1 MKARARTKTRPQ
13 VGLGTRIG
21 GRYHITGLLGSGG
34 MGSVY
39 AGRDLMLDRAVA
51 IKVLPPEKARDRLA
65 SRRFLREARA
75 MARLALEGVVQV
87 FDHGQDTEH
96 GPYLVMEHLEGEDLS
111 RVLHA
116 RGRFSL
122 PLALA
127 VVEQVCATLDAA
139 HACGIVHRDLK
150 PSNVFLL
157 RHGGGASARVKVL
170 DFGIARWVEDSA
182 AVTQPGELLG
192 TLGYMAPEQWSPGEP
207 VDARADIYALG
218 CMLYEMLAGVPPYR
232 ARTRAEL
239 EIAVRQD
246 PPPSIARV
254 RPDLPPIVDAALS
267 RAMSKQ
273 PDQRWGSARAF
284 ARALGVTLPLTSAP
298 DAGPGD
304 AADYPGSR
312 RYQVQGRLAPG
323 RDTDVYVA
331 LDVERNRR
339 VALKRL
345 RNPGGEA
352 LLRLKREFRVAS
364 EIRHANVVRVDSLW
378 EEGAHLVASMELV
391 DGVPIGSYVAGSDE
405 RLRSCLGQLAL
416 ALGALHGRGLAHRDV
431 KPSNVLV
438 DNSGRV
444 VLLDCALSA
453 GWSAMAAVEG
463 TPSYVAP
470 EVFEGRLGP
479 EADLFSVGVMLRE
492 LLRDHVPVPADLA
505 VLVERLC
512 DTHPERRATLADILS
527 LLAPVAHAA
536 TPPPGNGKAF
546 VGREEALAALEQA
559 AADAARGTPT
569 AVWIDGASGIGK
581 TALLRQFRQRLA
593 CAGGTLVFGSRARD
607 GESIPFPALDEGI
620 DELSSHLARL
630 APDVL
635 EVLLPRR
642 RGLLAHLFPVLA
654 RLPAVARADADA
666 DDAGDPARRR
676 WLACQT
682 LREMLRRI
690 CDQHPVVLLID
701 DIQWL
706 DPDSAGLLH
715 QLLSGVDPPPLLL
728 VGARRTGDGMPGVD
742 LRRVGSALASPPRTL
757 VLGPLSTA
765 ESCTLVRSLWRGA
778 EPLDDEVAR
787 HLARQSEGVPFLA
800 EIAVSEP
807 GAAID
812 PRDASLEVALRA
824 RLVRLPAVART
835 TLDVICTS
843 SLPLRTD
850 VALAASGA
858 SDHDEADALDPLFAA
873 SLIRSARAEG
883 GRAVEPYH
891 ARITDIVRASMD
903 PEVRRGH
910 HRRLAQRLAQE
921 PGTLAELL
929 VEHLAGA
936 GDARG
941 AAAVAIRAAARAN
954 EQLAFDRAAALLG
967 VALTHGQHDVAER
980 IALERQQ
987 ALALQN
993 AGRRRDAG
1001 HLLLGTAALAQDAAL
1016 RDVLLR
1022 EAGTHLLLS
1031 GDVKL
1036 GLETLSPALA
1046 RAGLAVPSGLGET
1059 SQATAAALGAL
1070 AEHGMVPRDCGPPP
1084 PDLLDR
1090 IDLYLMVTQGLA
1102 LIDMR
1107 SLPFACDAL
1116 AAALGAGDPVRLQRA
1131 AALFVIDIVAYN
1143 MSPLVS
1149 SALDLCRRL
1158 TEQVR
1163 SPYARALLDT
1173 AEAECAHFAG
1183 DFLAA
1188 QAGFERAERAL
1199 LESCPGATREL
1210 ATARGIAV
1218 FIQYAQKGDFLSQVE
1233 RTQRWLADAEATGDL
1248 FHAGMLR
1255 IAHAIVWI
1263 AHDQPERAR
1272 AELHRAQ
1279 ADWTGQ
1285 QPGALEVAAALY
1297 HDIVDRYEER
1307 DPQPGT
1313 GAARSPLMQNPSAHT
1328 PFLSGYLGLHTAWG
1342 AIRAVAAGR
1351 APIEDDAAPQAIA
1364 LLRGLGLALWIAVA
1378 DALEANLDY
1387 LRGNRDAAL
1396 RSLNDAELSF
1406 RQLYMPCLAA
1416 CARKRRGQ
1424 LARSA
1429 LGDRLQTEADA
1440 ELRALGVASPDRWA
1454 RAYWSM
1460 FEIGPASVPTDVH
1473 DA

>member
-1 MKARARTKTRPQ
+1 
-13 VGLGTRIG
+13 
-21 GRYHITGLLGSGG
+21 
-34 MGSVY
+34 
-39 AGRDLMLDRAVA
+39 
-51 IKVLPPEKARDRLA
+51 
-65 SRRFLREARA
+65 
-75 MARLALEGVVQV
+75 
-87 FDHGQDTEH
+87 
-96 GPYLVMEHLEGEDLS
+96 
-111 RVLHA
+111 
-116 RGRFSL
+116 
-122 PLALA
+122 
-127 VVEQVCATLDAA
+127 
-139 HACGIVHRDLK
+139 
-150 PSNVFLL
+150 
-157 RHGGGASARVKVL
+157 
-170 DFGIARWVEDSA
+170 
-182 AVTQPGELLG
+182 
-192 TLGYMAPEQWSPGEP
+192 
-207 VDARADIYALG
+207 
-218 CMLYEMLAGVPPYR
+218 
-232 ARTRAEL
+232 
-239 EIAVRQD
+239 
-246 PPPSIARV
+246 
-254 RPDLPPIVDAALS
+254 
-267 RAMSKQ
+267 
-273 PDQRWGSARAF
+273 
-284 ARALGVTLPLTSAP
+284 
-298 DAGPGD
+298 
-304 AADYPGSR
+304 
-312 RYQVQGRLAPG
+312 
-323 RDTDVYVA
+323 
-331 LDVERNRR
+331 
-339 VALKRL
+339 
-345 RNPGGEA
+345 
-352 LLRLKREFRVAS
+352 
-364 EIRHANVVRVDSLW
+364 
-378 EEGAHLVASMELV
+378 
-391 DGVPIGSYVAGSDE
+391 
-405 RLRSCLGQLAL
+405 
-416 ALGALHGRGLAHRDV
+416 
-431 KPSNVLV
+431 
-438 DNSGRV
+438 
-444 VLLDCALSA
+444 
-453 GWSAMAAVEG
+453 
-463 TPSYVAP
+463 
-470 EVFEGRLGP
+470 
-479 EADLFSVGVMLRE
+479 MLRE
-492 LLRDHVPVPADLA
+492 LLRDHAPAPSDLA
-505 VLVERLC
+505 VLAENLC
-512 DTHPERRATLADILS
+512 DARPERRATLADILS

-546 VGREEALAALEQA
+546 VGRVEALDALEQA
-559 AADAARGTPT
+559 AADAARGMPT
-569 AVWIDGASGIGK
+569 AVWIEGASGIGK

-607 GESIPFPALDEGI
+607 GESIPFPALDEAI

-654 RLPAVARADADA
+654 RLPAVARADPDF
-666 DDAGDPARRR
+666 DDAADPARRR

-715 QLLSGVDPPPLLL
+715 QLLSGVDPPPLLV
-728 VGARRTGDGMPGVD
+728 VGARRTGDGVPSVD
-742 LRRVGSALASPPRTL
+742 LRRIGSALPSPPRAL
-757 VLGPLSTA
+757 LLGPLSPT
-765 ESCTLVRSLWRGA
+765 ESCALVRSLWRGA

-807 GAAID
+807 GAAAAA
-812 PRDASLEVALRA
+812 RDASLEAALRA
-824 RLVRLPAVART
+824 RLDHLPAVARA

-858 SDHDEADALDPLFAA
+858 TNYPGTLGGFPEPPAKDSARQAELRPRDGEAEALDPLFAA

-891 ARITDIVRASMD
+891 ARITDIVRALMD
-903 PEVRRGH
+903 PDVRRGH

-921 PGTLAELL
+921 PRIPAELL

-967 VALTHGQHDVAER
+967 VALAYGQHDVGER

-1001 HLLLGTAALAQDAAL
+1001 HLLLRTAALAPDVEL
-1016 RDVLLR
+1016 RDALLR

-1046 RAGLAVPSGLGET
+1046 RAGLAVPSGLAET
-1059 SQATAAALGAL
+1059 AQATAAALGAL
-1070 AEHGMVPRDCGPPP
+1070 AEHGMAPRDCGPPAP
-1084 PDLLDR
+1084 EVLDR
-1090 IDLYLMVTQGLA
+1090 IDLYLAVTQGLA

-1107 SLPFACDAL
+1107 CLPFACNAL
-1116 AAALGAGDPVRLQRA
+1116 AAALDAGDPVRLQRA

-1143 MSPLVS
+1143 ASPLVS
-1149 SALDLCRRL
+1149 GALDLCRRL
-1158 TEQVR
+1158 TDEIR

-1173 AEAECAHFAG
+1173 AEAESAHFSG

-1218 FIQYAQKGDFLSQVE
+1218 FIQYAQKGDFFTQVE
-1233 RTQRWLADAEATGDL
+1233 RTQRWLADAEAAGDL

-1263 AHDQPERAR
+1263 AHDQPGRAR
-1272 AELHRAQ
+1272 AELRRAQ
-1279 ADWTGQ
+1279 AEWTG

-1297 HDIVDRYEER
+1297 DDIIDRYEDR
-1307 DPQPGT
+1307 DPQPGS
-1313 GAARSPLMQNPSAHT
+1313 ASERSPLLQNPSAHT
-1328 PFLSGYLGLHTAWG
+1328 PFLSGYLGLHTAWA
-1342 AIRAVAAGR
+1342 AIRAVAARR
-1351 APIEDDAAPQAIA
+1351 APLDDSAAPQAIA
-1364 LLRGLGLALWIAVA
+1364 VLRGLGLALWTAVA

-1387 LRGNRDAAL
+1387 LRGDRDLAL
-1396 RSLNDAELSF
+1396 RRLNDAELSL

-1424 LARSA
+1424 FARSA

-1440 ELRALGVASPDRWA
+1440 ELRALGVANPDRWT

-1460 FEIGPASVPTDVH
+1460 FDLSPASVPTESGGAEH
-1473 DA
+1473 

>member
-39 AGRDLMLDRAVA
+39 AGRDLMLERAVA

-111 RVLHA
+111 RLLHA

-127 VVEQVCATLDAA
+127 VVEQVCATLEAA

-157 RHGGGASARVKVL
+157 RNGGGASARVKVL

-218 CMLYEMLAGVPPYR
+218 CMFYEMLAGVPPYR

-273 PDQRWGSARAF
+273 PDQRFESARAF
-284 ARALGVTLPLTSAP
+284 ARALGMTLPVPSGPA
-298 DAGPGD
+298 AGSPA
-304 AADYPGSR
+304 AADYYGGSR
-312 RYQVQGRLAPG
+312 RYQVQGRPAPG

-378 EEGAHLVASMELV
+378 EEGAHVVASMELV
-391 DGVPIGSYVAGSDE
+391 DGVSIGSYVAGSDE

-505 VLVERLC
+505 VLAERLC
-512 DTHPERRATLADILS
+512 DTHPDERATLGDILS

-546 VGREEALAALEQA
+546 VGRVEALAALEQA

-569 AVWIDGASGIGK
+569 AVWIEGASGIGK

-593 CAGGTLVFGSRARD
+593 CAGGTLVFGSRARA
-607 GESIPFPALDEGI
+607 GESIPFPALDEAI

-635 EVLLPRR
+635 RGAACRRR
-642 RGLLAHLFPVLA
+642 RGLRLRTLFPVLA
-654 RLPAVARADADA
+654 RLPAVQAL
-666 DDAGDPARRR
+666 RRR
-676 WLACQT
+676 
-682 LREMLRRI
+682 RPRRRGLIRRAGGGSHVRRCARCSVGI

-715 QLLSGVDPPPLLL
+715 QLLSGVRSAA
-728 VGARRTGDGMPGVD
+728 VAARRRAPHRRRDG
-742 LRRVGSALASPPRTL
+742 RRRSAA
-757 VLGPLSTA
+757 
-765 ESCTLVRSLWRGA
+765 RGHR
-778 EPLDDEVAR
+778 AR
-787 HLARQSEGVPFLA
+787 
-800 EIAVSEP
+800 EP
-807 GAAID
+807 GAHAWSWG
-812 PRDASLEVALRA
+812 RCRRRSHA
-824 RLVRLPAVART
+824 RWCARCGGAPSRSTTRLP
-835 TLDVICTS
+835 
-843 SLPLRTD
+843 
-850 VALAASGA
+850 
-858 SDHDEADALDPLFAA
+858 
-873 SLIRSARAEG
+873 
-883 GRAVEPYH
+883 
-891 ARITDIVRASMD
+891 
-903 PEVRRGH
+903 
-910 HRRLAQRLAQE
+910 
-921 PGTLAELL
+921 
-929 VEHLAGA
+929 
-936 GDARG
+936 
-941 AAAVAIRAAARAN
+941 
-954 EQLAFDRAAALLG
+954 
-967 VALTHGQHDVAER
+967 
-980 IALERQQ
+980 
-987 ALALQN
+987 
-993 AGRRRDAG
+993 
-1001 HLLLGTAALAQDAAL
+1001 
-1016 RDVLLR
+1016 
-1022 EAGTHLLLS
+1022 
-1031 GDVKL
+1031 
-1036 GLETLSPALA
+1036 
-1046 RAGLAVPSGLGET
+1046 
-1059 SQATAAALGAL
+1059 
-1070 AEHGMVPRDCGPPP
+1070 
-1084 PDLLDR
+1084 
-1090 IDLYLMVTQGLA
+1090 VT
-1102 LIDMR
+1102 
-1107 SLPFACDAL
+1107 
-1116 AAALGAGDPVRLQRA
+1116 
-1131 AALFVIDIVAYN
+1131 
-1143 MSPLVS
+1143 
-1149 SALDLCRRL
+1149 
-1158 TEQVR
+1158 
-1163 SPYARALLDT
+1163 
-1173 AEAECAHFAG
+1173 
-1183 DFLAA
+1183 
-1188 QAGFERAERAL
+1188 
-1199 LESCPGATREL
+1199 
-1210 ATARGIAV
+1210 
-1218 FIQYAQKGDFLSQVE
+1218 
-1233 RTQRWLADAEATGDL
+1233 W
-1248 FHAGMLR
+1248 
-1255 IAHAIVWI
+1255 
-1263 AHDQPERAR
+1263 RAR
-1272 AELHRAQ
+1272 ARAFPS
-1279 ADWTGQ
+1279 W
-1285 QPGALEVAAALY
+1285 P
-1297 HDIVDRYEER
+1297 
-1307 DPQPGT
+1307 
-1313 GAARSPLMQNPSAHT
+1313 RSPCPSRAS
-1328 PFLSGYLGLHTAWG
+1328 PS
-1342 AIRAVAAGR
+1342 IRATPASGWR
-1351 APIEDDAAPQAIA
+1351 
-1364 LLRGLGLALWIAVA
+1364 
-1378 DALEANLDY
+1378 
-1387 LRGNRDAAL
+1387 
-1396 RSLNDAELSF
+1396 
-1406 RQLYMPCLAA
+1406 
-1416 CARKRRGQ
+1416 CARASSACPPSRARR
-1424 LARSA
+1424 
-1429 LGDRLQTEADA
+1429 
-1440 ELRALGVASPDRWA
+1440 W
-1454 RAYWSM
+1454 M
-1460 FEIGPASVPTDVH
+1460 
-1473 DA
+1473 